1 MADRL
6 QTYRNQVSDA
16 VDAWQANV
24 CNPYIIAYNTAY
36 KSYADVFKKQ
46 DDSDKARA
54 ELFVTAAAILP
65 GSILMATAATSSLR
79 VIANRTAVRLLAGRS
94 TSRAL
99 GVYNAVPSNAT
110 ATFAIGKA
118 LDIVKDETGKA
129 IKDSVVKTMS
139 NTRDL
144 LATDPLNRDKQ
155 LNSWLINHKLLAYD
169 AADAIERS
177 RSMSE
182 RDKQRAYDLLR
193 AAPIANKPNGKIDPA
208 RLSPKIELGFYM
220 LWLLDSDELVTQTA
234 PASPYGGGGRYS
246 SKPIDAL
253 PSSKD
258 YPSGNTDPKRGP
270 IQWVGVT
277 RPGGDVEDQIDK
289 VHKQVRGS
297 AFYAPG
303 GWFGKSDANH
313 ARLKEVAEAERVLA
327 WLSDKTQPLAP
338 LGLRT

>member
-1 MADRL
+1 MPDRL

-36 KSYADVFKKQ
+36 KSYFETFNKQ
-46 DDSDKARA
+46 KDSDKARA

-79 VIANRTAVRLLAGRS
+79 VIAHRSALRLLAGRS

-99 GVYNAVPSNAT
+99 GVYNAVANNAT

-129 IKDSVVKTMS
+129 IKDSVVKAMS
-139 NTRDL
+139 NSRDL

-155 LNSWLINHKLLAYD
+155 LNSWLINHKLLAFD

-182 RDKQRAYDLLR
+182 RDKERAYASLR
-193 AAPIANKPNGKIDPA
+193 AAPIANRPNGKIDPA

-220 LWLLDSDELVTQTA
+220 VWLLDSDELFTETV
-234 PASPYGGGGRYS
+234 PAGPYGGGGQATG
-246 SKPIDAL
+246 KPIDVL

-258 YPSGNTDPKRGP
+258 YPRGNTDPRRGP
-270 IQWVGVT
+270 VQWVGVT
-277 RPGGDVEDQIDK
+277 RPGSDVEDQIDK
-289 VHKQVRGS
+289 LHKQVRGN
-297 AFYAPG
+297 AFYSPG
-303 GWFGKSDANH
+303 GWFGKSDAGH
-313 ARLKEVAEAERVLA
+313 ARLKEVAAAERVLT
-327 WLSDKTQPLAP
+327 WLSDMTQPLAP

>member
-1 MADRL
+1 MPDRL
-6 QTYRNQVSDA
+6 QSYRNQVSDA

-36 KSYADVFKKQ
+36 KSYNDTFKKQ
-46 DDSDKARA
+46 NDSDKARA

-79 VIANRTAVRLLAGRS
+79 VLANRGALRLLAGRS
-94 TSRAL
+94 TTRAL
-99 GVYNAVPSNAT
+99 NIYNAVAANAT

-118 LDIVKDETGKA
+118 LDIVKDETGKV
-129 IKDSVVKTMS
+129 IKDSIVKTMS
-139 NTRDL
+139 NSRDL

-155 LNSWLINHKLLAYD
+155 LNSWLINHKLLAFE

-177 RSMSE
+177 GAMSE
-182 RDKQRAYDLLR
+182 RDKARAYESLR

-208 RLSPKIELGFYM
+208 RLAPKIELGFYM
-220 LWLLDSDELVTQTA
+220 VWLLDSDELVTQVTPGNA
-234 PASPYGGGGRYS
+234 YSPGRTT

-253 PSSKD
+253 PSSRD
-258 YPSGNTDPKRGP
+258 YPRGNTDPSRGP
-270 IQWVGVT
+270 VQWVGVT

-289 VHKQVRGS
+289 VHKHVRGN

-303 GWFGKSDANH
+303 GWFGKSDVNQ
-313 ARLKEVAEAERVLA
+313 ARLKEVAAAERTLT
-327 WLSDKTQPLAP
+327 WLSDMTQPLAP

>member
-1 MADRL
+1 MPDRL

-36 KSYADVFKKQ
+36 KSYHDIFKKQ

-79 VIANRTAVRLLAGRS
+79 VIAHRSAVRLLAGRS

-99 GVYNAVPSNAT
+99 GVYNAVAGNAT

-129 IKDSVVKTMS
+129 IKESVVKAMS

-155 LNSWLINHKLLAYD
+155 LNSWLTNHKLLAYE

-177 RSMSE
+177 RTMSE
-182 RDKQRAYDLLR
+182 RDKEQAYDGLR
-193 AAPIANKPNGKIDPA
+193 AAPVANKPNGKIDPA

-220 LWLLDSDELVTQTA
+220 LWLLDSDVLVTQTS
-234 PASPYGGGGRYS
+234 PATPYGGGRYS

-258 YPSGNTDPKRGP
+258 YPRSNTDSGRGP
-270 IQWVGVT
+270 VQWIGAN

-289 VHKQVRGS
+289 LHKQVRGS

-303 GWFGKSDANH
+303 SWFGKSEVNQAKV
-313 ARLKEVAEAERVLA
+313 KEVAEAERVLA